1 VSAGRYTKGMKSV
14 ADDLRNELRE
24 EFARL
29 PLEERIAQ
37 MLRLGEEDLRRFC
50 EANGHDRETGL
61 RLLQRQRQAGRTPSK
76 CISELIG

>member
-1 VSAGRYTKGMKSV
+1 MKSV

-24 EFARL
+24 EIARL

-37 MLRLGEEDLRRFC
+37 VLRLGEEGLLRFC
-50 EANGHDRETGL
+50 EANGYDRETGL
-61 RLLQRQRQAGRTPSK
+61 RMLQRQRQAGRTPSK